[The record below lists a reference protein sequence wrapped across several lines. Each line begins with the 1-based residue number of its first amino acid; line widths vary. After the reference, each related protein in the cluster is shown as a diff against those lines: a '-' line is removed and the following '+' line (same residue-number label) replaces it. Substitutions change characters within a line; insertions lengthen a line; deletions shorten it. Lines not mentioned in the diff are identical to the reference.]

1 MITKNKE
8 NIKMTE
14 FIEKGITEYEKIGAE
29 EHHKIKY
36 EKRIK
41 MILFKK
47 IINMLINS
55 KDIYKYLISKDA
67 TASVYQHLVKLIG
80 GKDDTSYTAVNL
92 MSNDT

>member
-14 FIEKGITEYEKIGAE
+14 FIEKGITEYEKIGPE

-55 KDIYKYLISKDA
+55 KDIYKYLISKR
-67 TASVYQHLVKLIG
+67 
-80 GKDDTSYTAVNL
+80 
-92 MSNDT
+92 